1 MSGAGPRVAL
11 LGFSIECNRFAPP
24 ARRKDFATRCW
35 VEGEEILRDARG
47 AAPKA
52 LGEMPGFV
60 ADMDA
65 AGPWTPRPILLAMAE
80 PNGPVEHAAFAEMM
94 AIWRR
99 GLEALRGEVDGAY
112 CVLHGAGLTT
122 ELDDPEGAL
131 QALVR
136 EVLGPDVP
144 LVCSYDL
151 HANVSDAMVRHCD
164 AFVGYRTN
172 PHLDMR
178 ERGAESAQ
186 ILRRLLA
193 GTRTHLAFR
202 RLPIVAPTV
211 SMLTAQ
217 GPYAEVIDLGQAL
230 RAREPGVLN
239 VSVMGGFAYGDT
251 PFNGMSV
258 IVTGTEPQAA
268 EALAD
273 RLAEAAWERRHRFV
287 AHLTPLDEAVR
298 LAKESPVPLAFADV
312 ADNPGGGGRG
322 NTMAILEAFH
332 AAGVQDCLIGVIH
345 DPLLAEEAHRLGVG
359 ARFTA
364 RFNRPQGTLAADDP
378 FSRPFAAEGAEV
390 VALSDGRV
398 TGRRGIFAG
407 TAMQL
412 GPTAALRLG
421 GITVVVISIRT
432 QCADPAFLEHLGL
445 DIGRARSVVVKSR
458 GHFRG
463 GFDEFFGPDRIVEVD
478 GPGLTSPILSRFA
491 WSRLPRPVLPLDPE
505 TRWELPRPPGGLGSA
520 P

>member
-1 MSGAGPRVAL
+1 MRIAL

-24 ARRKDFATRCW
+24 ATQRDFETRCW
-35 VEGEEILRDARG
+35 VVGDDVVTDARS
-47 AAPKA
+47 ASPKA

-65 AGPWTPRPILLAMAE
+65 AGPWQPHGILLAMAE
-80 PNGPVEHAAFAEMM
+80 PNGPVEHAAFSAMM
-94 AIWRR
+94 AMWRQ
-99 GLEALRGEVDGAY
+99 GLEALRGKVDGVY

-136 EVLGPDVP
+136 EILGPEVP

-151 HANVSDAMVRHCD
+151 HANVSDAMVRDCD
-164 AFVGYRTN
+164 AFIGYRTN

-186 ILRRLLA
+186 VMRRLLA
-193 GTRTHLAFR
+193 GTKACRALR

-217 GPYAEVIDLGQAL
+217 GPYAEVIDLGQQWAAEDE
-230 RAREPGVLN
+230 RILN

-251 PFNGMSV
+251 PFNGMAAV
-258 IVTGTEPQAA
+258 VTATDQATA
-268 EALAD
+268 DALAL
-273 RLAEAAWERRHRFV
+273 RLAEAAWDRRGRFV
-287 AHLTPLDEAVR
+287 AKLTPLEEATR
-298 LAKESPVPLAFADV
+298 LARDSAVPLAFADV

-322 NTMAILEAFH
+322 NTMHILEAFH
-332 AAGVQDCLIGVIH
+332 AAGVQGCIIGVIH
-345 DPLLAEEAHRLGVG
+345 DPLLAAEAHALGQG

-364 RFNRPQGTLAADDP
+364 RFNRPQGTLTAEDP
-378 FSRPFAAEGAEV
+378 FSHPFAAEAEV

-398 TGRRGIFAG
+398 TGRRGIYGG
-407 TAMQL
+407 TAMTL
-412 GPTAALRLG
+412 GATAALRIG

-445 DIGRARSVVVKSR
+445 DIGAARCVVVKSR

-463 GFDEFFGPDRIVEVD
+463 GFDEFFGHDRIVEVD
-478 GPGLTSPILSRFA
+478 APGLTSPILSRFA
-491 WSRLPRPVLPLDPE
+491 WTRLPRPVLPLDPE
-505 TRWELPRPPGGLGSA
+505 TSWTPR
-520 P
+520 

>member
-1 MSGAGPRVAL
+1 MRIAL

-24 ARRKDFATRCW
+24 ATQRDFETRCW
-35 VEGEEILRDARG
+35 VVGDDVVTDARS
-47 AAPKA
+47 ASPKA

-65 AGPWTPRPILLAMAE
+65 AGPWQPHGILLAMAE
-80 PNGPVEHAAFAEMM
+80 PNGPVEHAAFAAMM
-94 AIWRR
+94 AMWRQ
-99 GLEALRGEVDGAY
+99 GLEALRGKVDGVY

-136 EVLGPDVP
+136 EILGPEVP

-151 HANVSDAMVRHCD
+151 HANVSDAMVRDCD
-164 AFVGYRTN
+164 AFIGYRTN

-186 ILRRLLA
+186 VMRRLLA
-193 GTRTHLAFR
+193 GTKAYRALR

-217 GPYAEVIDLGQAL
+217 GPYAEVIDLGQQWAAEDE
-230 RAREPGVLN
+230 RILN

-251 PFNGMSV
+251 PFNGMAAV
-258 IVTGTEPQAA
+258 VTATDQAA
-268 EALAD
+268 ADALAL
-273 RLAEAAWERRHRFV
+273 RLAEAAWDRRGRFV
-287 AHLTPLDEAVR
+287 AKLTPLEEATR
-298 LAKESPVPLAFADV
+298 LARDSAVPMAFADV

-322 NTMAILEAFH
+322 NTMHILEAFH
-332 AAGVQDCLIGVIH
+332 AADVQGCIVGVIH
-345 DPLLAEEAHRLGVG
+345 DPLLAAEAHALGQG

-364 RFNRPQGTLAADDP
+364 RFNRPQGTLTAEDP
-378 FSRPFAAEGAEV
+378 FSHPFAAEAEV

-398 TGRRGIFAG
+398 TGRRGIYGG
-407 TAMQL
+407 TAMTL
-412 GPTAALRLG
+412 GATAALRIG

-445 DIGRARSVVVKSR
+445 DIGAARCVVVKSR

-463 GFDEFFGPDRIVEVD
+463 GFDEFFGHDRIVEVD
-478 GPGLTSPILSRFA
+478 APGLTSPILSRFA
-491 WSRLPRPVLPLDPE
+491 WTRLPRPVLPLDPE
-505 TRWELPRPPGGLGSA
+505 TSWTPR
-520 P
+520 

>member
-1 MSGAGPRVAL
+1 MRIAL
-11 LGFSIECNRFAPP
+11 LGFSIECNRFAPS
-24 ARRKDFATRCW
+24 ATQRDFETRCW
-35 VEGEEILRDARG
+35 VVGDDVVTDARS
-47 AAPKA
+47 ASPKA

-60 ADMDA
+60 AEMDA
-65 AGPWTPRPILLAMAE
+65 AGPWQPHGILLAMAE
-80 PNGPVEHAAFAEMM
+80 PNGPVEHAAFAAMM
-94 AIWRR
+94 AMWRQ
-99 GLEALRGEVDGAY
+99 GLEALRGKVDGVY

-136 EVLGPDVP
+136 EILGPEVP

-151 HANVSDAMVRHCD
+151 HANVSDAMVRDCD
-164 AFVGYRTN
+164 AFIGYRTN

-186 ILRRLLA
+186 VMRRLLA
-193 GTRTHLAFR
+193 GTKAYRALR

-217 GPYAEVIDLGQAL
+217 GPYAEVIDLGQQWAAADE
-230 RAREPGVLN
+230 RILN

-251 PFNGMSV
+251 PFNGMAAV
-258 IVTGTEPQAA
+258 VTATDQAA
-268 EALAD
+268 ADALAL
-273 RLAEAAWERRHRFV
+273 RLAEAAWDRRGRFV
-287 AHLTPLDEAVR
+287 AKLTPLEEATR
-298 LAKESPVPLAFADV
+298 LARDSAVPLAFADV

-322 NTMAILEAFH
+322 NTMHILEAFH
-332 AAGVQDCLIGVIH
+332 AADVQGCIIGVIH
-345 DPLLAEEAHRLGVG
+345 DPLLAAEAHALGQG

-364 RFNRPQGTLAADDP
+364 RFNRPQGTLTAEDP
-378 FSRPFAAEGAEV
+378 FSHPFAAEAEV

-398 TGRRGIFAG
+398 TGRRGIYGG
-407 TAMQL
+407 TAMTL
-412 GPTAALRLG
+412 GATAGLRIG

-445 DIGRARSVVVKSR
+445 DIGAARCVVVKSR

-463 GFDEFFGPDRIVEVD
+463 GFDEFFGHDRIVEVD
-478 GPGLTSPILSRFA
+478 APGLTSPILSRFA
-491 WSRLPRPVLPLDPE
+491 WTRLPRPVLPLDPE
-505 TRWELPRPPGGLGSA
+505 TSWTPR
-520 P
+520 

>member
-1 MSGAGPRVAL
+1 MTGLGPRVAL

-24 ARRKDFATRCW
+24 ATMRDFETRCW
-35 VEGEEILRDARG
+35 LEGEDIVTDARG
-47 AAPKA
+47 PAPKT

-60 ADMDA
+60 AEMDA
-65 AGPWTPRPILLAMAE
+65 AGPWQPRPILLAMAE
-80 PNGPVEHAAFAEMM
+80 PNGPVEQAAFDAMM
-94 AIWRR
+94 AKWRA
-99 GLEALRGEVDGAY
+99 GLEALRGEVEGVY

-131 QALVR
+131 QTLVR
-136 EVLGPDVP
+136 DVLGNVP

-151 HANVSDAMVRHCD
+151 HANVSDAMVRDCD

-186 ILRRLLA
+186 LLRRLLA
-193 GTRTHLAFR
+193 GERSFRALR

-211 SMLTAQ
+211 SMLTAA
-217 GPYAEVIDLGQAL
+217 GPYAEVIELGQELAAL
-230 RAREPGVLN
+230 DPAIWN

-251 PFNGMSV
+251 PFNGMAV
-258 IVTGTEPQAA
+258 VVTAA
-268 EALAD
+268 DQESAD
-273 RLAEAAWERRHRFV
+273 SMAERLARAAWARRDRFV
-287 AHLTPLDEAVR
+287 AELTPLRETVR
-298 LAKESPVPLAFADV
+298 RAKESPVPLAFADV

-322 NTMAILEAFH
+322 NTMHILEAFH
-332 AAGVQDCLIGVIH
+332 AAGVEGCLMGVIH
-345 DPLLAEEAHRLGVG
+345 DPLLAEEAHRLGIG

-364 RFNRPQGTLAADDP
+364 RFNRPQGTLTADDP
-378 FSRPFAAEGAEV
+378 FSHPFVAEAEV

-407 TAMQL
+407 TAMTL

-445 DIGRARSVVVKSR
+445 DIGQARSVVVKSR

-463 GFDEFFGPDRIVEVD
+463 GFDEFFTPDRIVEVD
-478 GPGLTSPILSRFA
+478 APGLTSPILARFA
-491 WSRLPRPVLPLDPE
+491 WTKLPRPVLPLDPE
-505 TRWELPRPPGGLGSA
+505 ARWSPDA
-520 P
+520 